1 MAVVHDVIGS
11 QSDATSPVR
20 CCSKLPTGGRNI
32 GSFTSRN
39 DISFLYVLVSLMELS
54 AGLMKEDGVVR
65 LIRVM
70 LSGWAASFSHPVLG
84 AGWGN
89 ELIAVQREKLD
100 GACRLAVGQI
110 MWFWLLQFVNAGPS
124 LVIRCSI
131 RSEKYYSLTLC
142 QSVTRTN

>member
-1 MAVVHDVIGS
+1 MAVGHDVIGS

-39 DISFLYVLVSLMELS
+39 YILFLCCCFIEELR
-54 AGLMKEDGVVR
+54 AGVMKGGSVVR

-70 LSGWAASFSHPVLG
+70 LSGRAAAFSHPVLG

-89 ELIAVQREKLD
+89 EMIAVQHD
-100 GACRLAVGQI
+100 
-110 MWFWLLQFVNAGPS
+110 
-124 LVIRCSI
+124 
-131 RSEKYYSLTLC
+131 
-142 QSVTRTN
+142 